1 MVSIPAIDQF
11 SRGAVNQTRNL
22 LARRIA
28 MRESVLLIFATSF
41 VQGLI
46 LRAIDRCTE
55 DMKGAFVL
63 LIRFADVFAR

>member
-1 MVSIPAIDQF
+1 
-11 SRGAVNQTRNL
+11 
-22 LARRIA
+22 

-46 LRAIDRCTE
+46 LRAIDRRTE
-55 DMKGAFVL
+55 CIKGAFVL

>member
-1 MVSIPAIDQF
+1 MNNG
-11 SRGAVNQTRNL
+11 GAVNQTHNL

-28 MRESVLLIFATSF
+28 MRESVLIIFATSF
-41 VQGLI
+41 VRGLI
-46 LRAIDRCTE
+46 VRAIDRRTE